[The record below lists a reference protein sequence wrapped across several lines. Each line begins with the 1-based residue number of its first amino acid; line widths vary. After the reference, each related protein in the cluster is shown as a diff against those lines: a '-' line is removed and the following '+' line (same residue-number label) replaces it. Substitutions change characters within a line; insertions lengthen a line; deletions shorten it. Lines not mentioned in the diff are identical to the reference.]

1 LRTEAVKAY
10 KVPLEAPMDLM
21 EEYLRIKEI
30 ALEEVLKHVKYNGK
44 AHLNF
49 STEERREL
57 RDRLLKDW
65 RYSKHYIDSAI
76 NSAIGLAK
84 GWIKLHNRG
93 KARSRPKVTRK
104 VVYIKNTLFSYRD
117 GVIKISIEPRK
128 RYLEV
133 DLRKYDWIP
142 KDFDGVGGLLLTE
155 KELIITVKK
164 NVELKE
170 PKSWAS
176 FDVNLTNVTALIDDK
191 IVRYDLRRLYH
202 VHRSYELKRQRI
214 QKIARK
220 KPKTAKRLMEK
231 YSKREKDRSRDIM
244 QKLTT
249 MIARELAELGIG
261 AILEDLKDIKKR
273 ILRNRKDLNR
283 RLSKWNARTFQFML
297 SYKLIWMGIPVRY
310 VNPANTS
317 RTCPLCSGSMAAYEG
332 RSIRCRKCGLILDR
346 DVVAVFNIRMWG
358 SGVTPNALLEAFASM
373 MGKQLTGKG
382 LQLPMKVCQL

>member
-1 LRTEAVKAY
+1 LRKEAIRSY
-10 KVPLEAPMDLM
+10 KVPLEAPIDLM
-21 EEYLRIKEI
+21 EEYLRIKSA
-30 ALEEVLKHVKYNGK
+30 ALEDVLKHVKCNGK

-57 RDRLLKDW
+57 RDKLLKDW
-65 RYSKHYIDSAI
+65 RYSKHYVDSAI
-76 NSAIGLAK
+76 NSAISLAK
-84 GWIKLHNRG
+84 GWIKLYNRG

-104 VVYIKNTLFSYRD
+104 VVYIKSTLFSYRD
-117 GVIKISIEPRK
+117 GVIRISIEPKK

-142 KDFDGVGGLLLTE
+142 KDFDGIGGLLLTE

-164 NVELKE
+164 KVELKE

-191 IVRYDLRRLYH
+191 IVRYDLKQLYH
-202 VHRSYELKRQRI
+202 VHRVYELKRQRI
-214 QKIARK
+214 QKMAKK
-220 KPKTAKRLMEK
+220 KPKTASKLMEK
-231 YSKREKDRSRDIM
+231 YSKRERDRSKDIM

-249 MIARELAELGIG
+249 KIARELAELGIG
-261 AILEDLKDIKKR
+261 AILEDLKNIKRR
-273 ILRNRKDLNR
+273 ILRNRRDVNNK
-283 RLSKWNARTFQFML
+283 LSKWNARTFQFML

-317 RTCPLCSGSMAAYEG
+317 RTCPLCSGSMAAYGG
-332 RSIRCRKCGLILDR
+332 RSMKCKKCGLILDR
-346 DVVAVFNIRMWG
+346 DVVAVLNLRMWG

-373 MGKQLTGKG
+373 MGKQLAEKG
-382 LQLPMKVCQL
+382 SLPMKVCQL